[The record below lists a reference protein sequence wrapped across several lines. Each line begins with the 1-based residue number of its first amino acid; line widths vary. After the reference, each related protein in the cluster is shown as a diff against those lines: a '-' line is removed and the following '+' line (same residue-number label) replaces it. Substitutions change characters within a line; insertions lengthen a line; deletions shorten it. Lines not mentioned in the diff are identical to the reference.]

1 MVGTYLSAVLIGP
14 PSMEVGRALL
24 SISGRAAWSWLE
36 PAVGFGAI
44 VAVTGLCARLPG
56 HGTTATLGA
65 LALVGGS
72 IWVVAKGRD
81 RATGALAEGLP
92 VAVAVAVVLAIP
104 FLVSGRWGMIGVG
117 FNNDLGLHLALAERL
132 RSGFG
137 PEAY

>member
-24 SISGRAAWSWLE
+24 SISGREAWSWLE

-56 HGTTATLGA
+56 PGTTATLGA
-65 LALVGGS
+65 LARGGGA

-81 RATGALAEGLP
+81 RATGALAERLP
-92 VAVAVAVVLAIP
+92 GAVAVAGGL
-104 FLVSGRWGMIGVG
+104 GVP
-117 FNNDLGLHLALAERL
+117 LL
-132 RSGFG
+132 
-137 PEAY
+137 